1 MMAKLMGSIASI
13 FSIGFYI
20 QNEIRS
26 SDDEELLLTPNT
38 VNWQIQKQQS
48 PDRSSVYKS
57 TKPIPHSNYFKKLK
71 PKTNYTS
78 SLLKYVG

>member
-38 VNWQIQKQQS
+38 VN
-48 PDRSSVYKS
+48 
-57 TKPIPHSNYFKKLK
+57 
-71 PKTNYTS
+71 
-78 SLLKYVG
+78 